1 MTESVDYAY
10 ARGDLLGQPNT
21 YFYSAFQGK
30 GFIEAWERSRAK
42 CLESCLS
49 AISFEGGFVKAG
61 VEEIISPTGLYLDK
75 LKAFFSAADIPSEE
89 RKNLDAILRNFEAK
103 KRIYQ
108 NYNPGFTS
116 KDRSDFREIG
126 LYVSFAELMVLS
138 YEKWQELPYLNALIK
153 CMDILCAHCADLRGS
168 EKRRMCSLI
177 DAEAIYVG
185 QLSQRLGVSKS

>member
-1 MTESVDYAY
+1 MTESVDYGY

-30 GFIEAWERSRAK
+30 GFIDAWERSRAE
-42 CLESCLS
+42 CLKNCLS
-49 AISFEGGFVKAG
+49 AISFEGDIVKAG
-61 VEEIISPTGLYLDK
+61 FEETFSPTGIYLDE

-108 NYNPGFTS
+108 DYNPGFTS
-116 KDRSDFREIG
+116 KDRSDYREIG

-153 CMDILCAHCADLRGS
+153 CMDILCAHCADLQDS
-168 EKRRMCSLI
+168 EKIRMCSLI
-177 DAEAIYVG
+177 DAEAKCVG
-185 QLSQRLGVSKS
+185 QLSQRLGVNKS